1 VNNRISHWAL
11 IVYFLSFTPY
21 IEAQNSL
28 DNHNNKL
35 VEQIVNSMREAGKTK
50 TAVIEF
56 SDLNGNT
63 NDFGKFLAEE
73 LITKL
78 FLTKKFEVIERQL
91 LNKIITEHKLNLSG
105 LIDPNSAKELGK
117 ILGVDAI
124 ISGTITD
131 LGDAIKVNARLI
143 STETGQIFSV
153 ASEEYIKDNTVK
165 KLMGV
170 YITGESKAKNTN
182 TNTSGD
188 IFFKEDFSNYE
199 IGDIASDWGKNV
211 VVQKSVSNE
220 YYIQNQAGV
229 VTLTHD
235 IKFPKNFSF
244 EFDFWG
250 YTGGMG
256 ESFVLVDKE
265 GKELLIRIDAAPYA
279 DIIEL
284 EGIRSN
290 RLSKGEWSSVSNDR
304 GWNTI
309 KIVSNN
315 SVFKIYL
322 NSVFAVS
329 GSFPQYTSFVRI
341 KYTVK
346 EKRNLKNFIGRM
358 L

>member
-1 VNNRISHWAL
+1 
-11 IVYFLSFTPY
+11 
-21 IEAQNSL
+21 
-28 DNHNNKL
+28 
-35 VEQIVNSMREAGKTK
+35 
-50 TAVIEF
+50 
-56 SDLNGNT
+56 
-63 NDFGKFLAEE
+63 
-73 LITKL
+73 
-78 FLTKKFEVIERQL
+78 
-91 LNKIITEHKLNLSG
+91 LSG

-211 VVQKSVSNE
+211 VVQKSVSGE

-250 YTGGMG
+250 YTDFR
-256 ESFVLVDKE
+256 EPFVLVDKE

-290 RLSKGEWSSVSNDR
+290 RLKKSELSEVSNGQ

-329 GSFPQYTSFVRI
+329 GSFPQYTGFVRI
-341 KYTVK
+341 KYTAK
-346 EKRNLKNFIGRM
+346 EKRNLKSFIGRM